1 MPAEPKAIH
10 STRWGGSRRLKGHP
24 YNLMPR
30 GSLKDPGIS
39 VCFPESVWAHGCIQL
54 VMHELP
60 LPLRFSTRFCSQFCS
75 FANAA
80 NEKAS
85 KPANVIVTQNN
96 LDIAAPEN

>member
-1 MPAEPKAIH
+1 
-10 STRWGGSRRLKGHP
+10 
-24 YNLMPR
+24 
-30 GSLKDPGIS
+30 
-39 VCFPESVWAHGCIQL
+39 
-54 VMHELP
+54 MHELP
-60 LPLRFSTRFCSQFCS
+60 LPLRLSTRFCSQFCS